1 MKALKWIACAAVLAG
16 SMAATQKARADVMIA
31 GDFDVGV
38 PVDVRNTYVPLTVGA
53 GFDARLGFR
62 FHIPRTHVAITPE
75 LAAGY
80 TNMNS
85 TFIRVRPG
93 VRLGFGRLI
102 VPYLYGH
109 IGWGWTS
116 FDEPGSTVALSG
128 RTATP
133 VTNHAQGG
141 AFDAGFGIDVTVVR
155 HLTLGAHAG
164 YNVISAGDPSKI
176 DIVGSTPALDHPKWF
191 NFGLNASVYF

>member
-102 VPYLYGH
+102 VPYMYGH

-116 FDEPGSTVALSG
+116 FDLAPTSRLEKTQSLSG
-128 RTATP
+128 
-133 VTNHAQGG
+133 QGA
-141 AFDAGFGIDVTVVR
+141 AFDAGVGLDVTVVR

-164 YNVISAGDPSKI
+164 YNVLGVTDSAKI
-176 DIVGSTPALDHPKWF
+176 DVVNSTAALDHPKWF